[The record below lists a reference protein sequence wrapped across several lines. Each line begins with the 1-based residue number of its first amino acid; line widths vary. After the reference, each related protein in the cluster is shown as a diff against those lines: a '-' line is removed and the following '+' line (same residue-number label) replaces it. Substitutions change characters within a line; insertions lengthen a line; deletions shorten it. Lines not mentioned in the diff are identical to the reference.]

1 MFLQPNNYLSIHE
14 LMERYCDKW
23 PLSVLFALE
32 NGCQIPMSYGAIK
45 MKTNLSSDKML
56 SRALM
61 TLEEDGMIY
70 KDDSS
75 LARPKY
81 SLTERGQSLLLIL
94 HSFEKWIEDNNHFIK
109 ASAKD

>member
-1 MFLQPNNYLSIHE
+1 
-14 LMERYCDKW
+14 
-23 PLSVLFALE
+23 
-32 NGCQIPMSYGAIK
+32 MSYGAIR

-81 SLTERGQSLLLIL
+81 SLTKRGQSLLDIL
-94 HSFEKWIEDNNHFIK
+94 HSFENWIEENNHSIK
-109 ASAKD
+109 ASRMEFYEKQKLRQKIKQKTKLQKSKTK